1 MGALKMMMP
10 PSGGGLPGAQKSGKI
25 KQNIVVTSKHTLN
38 GEGAARRAAPP
49 ALPLLVVVVLVV
61 AAPGLLRRLLVGL
74 VGQLH
79 EPPHVDAAIL
89 AACE

>member
-25 KQNIVVTSKHTLN
+25 K